1 MQPTTDTLSS
11 GRSIISKHFAL
22 SFIQTLLLAAIL
34 IIGAA
39 LRFYNIAWD
48 NGTLPHPD
56 ERSTVAFV
64 APSIRWPNDLKTALD
79 PRQSPLN
86 PFWAGIPEGQSPRSY
101 TYGHFP
107 LYTLVLTASA
117 AERLA
122 PLANHLGL
130 PDPLVQAMAQARS
143 MEGFAYVGRFLV
155 ALADTVTIYLV
166 FLLGRRLYGTWAG
179 LLAAAFS
186 AFTVLQIQLAHFF
199 AVDPISATFTFLALY
214 GAIRIYDRHSIGA
227 AMLTGVGIGL
237 AVASKFS
244 ALPIVAAPLVAVI
257 LSVTRAAPEEREAV
271 RRLALRNLVIAG
283 VVSFVVFA
291 VTSPFVLLDFQNFW
305 RAVVKEQG
313 DMVTGVADF
322 PFTRQYRGTP
332 AYLYFIQQQIQW
344 GMGWPLGLLAFAGL
358 AWVLIRA
365 LWRRASPG
373 EWILLSWVVLYFGPT
388 GLFLAKF
395 MRYMVPVVPLFVIF
409 GAGLVSNFKSG
420 NQGIRE
426 SGNQGIP
433 NPQSPISK
441 RHHVFN
447 LQYPK
452 GTLSLISNL
461 MAGVA
466 LLGAIVWSLAFVN
479 GVYGTEHSW
488 VTASRW
494 VYANIPDGSCIVQE
508 HWEEGFPRA
517 WAEPGMS
524 PGAHG
529 YRQPLL
535 PMYEEDTRQKFETI
549 RDTLRDCDYLALASN
564 RLWRTIPR
572 LPQRYP
578 MSTRYYQALFD
589 GELGFEQVYSLTT
602 PPRLGP
608 LVIDDQAAD
617 ESFTVYDHP
626 RPIIFKKTRQLSDA
640 EWEALLGDTWQG
652 AIPGYVGR
660 PTLLMR
666 LRGWQGPDSE
676 SAIPNGHDVSNLQP
690 PTPNSQKSLLLDR
703 PVDEL
708 PLVDDFHW
716 NSLANR
722 SALVAIV
729 VWWLAIQIIGWLA
742 WPLAHRLFRRLP
754 DRGYLLS
761 KSLGWLLVG
770 YGVWLASS
778 LHLLPNAL
786 PTIIGMLVALG
797 AVAAWLLRRDRGEAL
812 SFARRRL
819 GLILVGETIF
829 ALVFLYFVGLR
840 LLNPDLWQP
849 WNGGEKMLEIGFLN
863 AIVKSAHMPPYD
875 PYFAGGYINYYYYGL
890 FLVGV
895 LVKLTGIQPT
905 IAFNLAVPM
914 LAALTAGGVFSLGY
928 NLGAGR
934 LDSRSSQHP
943 LHESRALTVG
953 ALAVLLVLLVGNL
966 AGFTQLVRTLGD
978 YGASQFQSIIPGLE
992 PAVRALA
999 GLKAVLLEGGKLPP
1013 YNYWDPSRVIPD
1025 TINEFPYFSF
1035 LFADLHPHMIGIP
1048 FTVLFL
1054 SLAYTWL
1061 RPAAISNPPWP
1072 TRQPALPAPVG
1083 AAQVARASPGPVSVP
1098 GRGGPGGRQYPISNL
1113 QSPLTD
1119 PPGQAIP
1126 NRLATTH
1133 ASDDTFS
1140 LDTAPPPAGIHRQLL
1155 LEALDFLREFSW
1167 RTGLRWLAL
1176 PFCLGALAV
1185 INTWDLPTYLGVI
1198 TLTFWLA
1205 RYRRR
1210 AREISQPGLSN
1221 LARWIASTQEAVFF
1235 GVLTLAASYLL
1246 YRPFFAHYQP
1256 LDVGLGLVHDKT
1268 DLGQF
1273 VTIWGLPLFVVI
1285 SYLLLTLV
1293 HPDSRIGVLRTISL
1307 FLRRWNVAPH
1317 LANVYSALVRRTGGG
1332 YWAVLWSSLAVVG
1345 IAIGLWALE
1354 YRVPGLLL
1362 PLVWLSFL
1370 FLLRPE
1376 PDAGRAF
1383 AGLLLFTGL
1392 LILLGV
1398 EFFFLRDFLGGSP
1411 YYRMNTLFKFYIQV
1425 WVMLG
1430 IAVAYLLVN
1439 LGSAR
1444 RLRKAATHYGPQVVS
1459 PQEGSGWRAALNLSW
1474 QGIVTVLIA
1483 AALVYPALG
1492 TPSRVRDRF
1501 DHSPPIG
1508 TLDGMAYMTTGTL
1521 IWPQGNPIELKYDYD
1536 AIRWLQAHVKGTPV
1550 LAEAKIGY
1558 YREGG
1563 MRVASYTGLPMP
1575 LGGLHQ
1581 NEQRWPDQVGQR
1593 DGLYAEFWN
1602 TPDPARAWQLIQQ
1615 LDISYIYIGQ
1625 LEQTLYNPNLTGSLL
1640 QWGVTHYMP
1649 TGFQKFDELT
1659 AQGRLTV
1666 VFENQRTRIYQVIR

>member
-11 GRSIISKHFAL
+11 GRSILSRHSAL
-22 SFIQTLLLAAIL
+22 SLIQTVLLAAIL
-34 IIGAA
+34 LIGAT

-48 NGTLPHPD
+48 EGTLPHPD

-64 APSIRWPNDLKTALD
+64 APSLRWPSDLNTALD
-79 PRQSPLN
+79 PRRSTLN
-86 PFWAGIPEGQSPRSY
+86 PFWDVNGGHQRSY

-122 PLANHLGL
+122 PLAGRLGL
-130 PDPLVQAMAQARS
+130 PESLVQVMAQARS
-143 MEGFAYVGRFLV
+143 PEGFAYVGRFLV
-155 ALADTVTIYLV
+155 ALADTATIYLV

-214 GAIRIYDRHSIGA
+214 GAIRMYDRRSTGA
-227 AMLTGVGIGL
+227 AVVTGVGIGL

-244 ALPIVAAPLVAVI
+244 ALPIVAAPLVAVV
-257 LSVTRAAPEEREAV
+257 LSVMRAAPEERAAV
-271 RRLALRNLVIAG
+271 RRLALRHLLIAG

-291 VTSPFVLLDFQNFW
+291 VTSPFVFLDFQGFW
-305 RAVVKEQG
+305 QAVVKEQG
-313 DMVTGVADF
+313 DMVSGVADL

-426 SGNQGIP
+426 SGNQGISKSADQQISNLQSPIP
-433 NPQSPISK
+433 NPQSPIP
-441 RHHVFN
+441 N
-447 LQYPK
+447 L
-452 GTLSLISNL
+452 I
-461 MAGVA
+461 AGVA

-589 GELGFEQVYSLTT
+589 GELGFEVVKSLTT

-640 EWEALLGDTWQG
+640 EWDALLGDTWQG

-666 LRGWQGPDSE
+666 LRGWQGPDSK
-676 SAIPNGHDVSNLQP
+676 SPIPNTPWPTRQP
-690 PTPNSQKSLLLDR
+690 ALARASGPGGRQYPIPSHTKSLLLER

-708 PLVDDFHW
+708 PVVDDFHW
-716 NSLANR
+716 NSLAKR

-729 VWWLAIQIIGWLA
+729 AWWLAIQIIGWLA

-770 YGVWLASS
+770 YGVWLVSS

-786 PTIIGMLVALG
+786 PTVAGMLVVLG
-797 AVAAWLLRRDRGEAL
+797 AVAAWLLRREGGDAL
-812 SFARRRL
+812 SFARHRL

-829 ALVFLYFVGLR
+829 TMVFLYFVGLR

-895 LVKLTGIQPT
+895 LVKLTGIQPAV
-905 IAFNLAVPM
+905 AFNLAVPT

-928 NLGAGR
+928 NLGASR
-934 LDSRSSQHP
+934 LDSRSSLHP
-943 LHESRALTVG
+943 LQDSRALAVG

-966 AGFTQLVRTLGD
+966 AGFTQLVRMLGE
-978 YGASQFQSIIPGLE
+978 YGASQFQSAIPGLE
-992 PAVRALA
+992 AAVRALA
-999 GLKAVLLEGGKLPP
+999 GLKGLLLEGGKLPP

-1061 RPAAISNPPWP
+1061 RPAPTSNTQSLIPN
-1072 TRQPALPAPVG
+1072 T
-1083 AAQVARASPGPVSVP
+1083 
-1098 GRGGPGGRQYPISNL
+1098 QYPIPNT
-1113 QSPLTD
+1113 QYPLAY

-1126 NRLATTH
+1126 NHMATPH
-1133 ASDDTFS
+1133 ASNDTFS
-1140 LDTAPPPAGIHRQLL
+1140 LDAAPPPVGIHRQLL
-1155 LEALDFLREFSW
+1155 LEVLDFLGEFSW

-1198 TLTFWLA
+1198 VLTFWLV

-1210 AREISQPGLSN
+1210 ARGVSQSELSN

-1235 GVLTLAASYLL
+1235 GALTLGVSYLL

-1273 VTIWGLPLFVVI
+1273 VTIWGLPLFVAI

-1293 HPDSRIGVLRTISL
+1293 YPDSRMGVLRTISL

-1317 LANVYSALVRRTGGG
+1317 LANVYGALVRRTGGG
-1332 YWAVLWSSLAVVG
+1332 YWAVLWSSLIVVG
-1345 IAIGLWALE
+1345 IAISLWALE

-1376 PDAGRAF
+1376 PDAGQAF

-1398 EFFFLRDFLGGSP
+1398 EFFFLRDFLGGSS

-1430 IAVAYLLVN
+1430 VAVAYLLVHQ
-1439 LGSAR
+1439 GGAR
-1444 RLRKAATHYGPQVVS
+1444 RLRKGATPYGPQVAS
-1459 PQEGSGWRAALNLSW
+1459 PQEGSLWRAALNLSW
-1474 QGIVTVLIA
+1474 QGIVTGLIA
-1483 AALVYPALG
+1483 AALVYPAFG

-1501 DHSPPIG
+1501 DHSPPLG
-1508 TLDGMAYMTTGTL
+1508 TLDGMAYMTAGTL

-1602 TPDPARAWQLIQQ
+1602 TSDPARAWQLIQE

-1625 LEQTLYNPNLTGSLL
+1625 LEQTLYNPNLTESLL

-1649 TGFQKFDELT
+1649 AGFQKFDEMT
-1659 AQGRLTV
+1659 AQSQLTV
-1666 VFENQRTRIYQVIR
+1666 VYENERTRIYQVER